1 MQWTFNPN
9 QQLNINKM
17 LTQLQVPRPLVY
29 SSDNGS
35 SPISLSSQDE
45 EEPQDFDSSSSS
57 SSSDDN
63 NDTEMAPPV
72 KGFVNPNYPG
82 FQHLAHTLDFDEN
95 QLNNNDNI
103 DVSVTMSTESS
114 EKVHEVVK
122 EEEVV
127 VFKPVCTSK
136 IKGIIQSLI
145 TFEGE
150 ENGKGA
156 NLFAFEPRDGT
167 T

>member
-1 MQWTFNPN
+1 
-9 QQLNINKM
+9 M

-29 SSDNGS
+29 ASDNGS
-35 SPISLSSQDE
+35 SPISLSSQEE
-45 EEPQDFDSSSSS
+45 EEPQDFDSSSSSS

-95 QLNNNDNI
+95 QLNNNDNF

-114 EKVHEVVK
+114 EKLPEVVK

-127 VFKPVCTSK
+127 VFKPVCTFK
-136 IKGIIQSLI
+136 
-145 TFEGE
+145 T
-150 ENGKGA
+150 
-156 NLFAFEPRDGT
+156 
-167 T
+167 